1 MPPSTPR
8 PYRGRTKLERD
19 YFEKFG
25 APYCLGMPPA
35 FSQAIRGTQNWVDNW
50 HFTFV
55 RDAESH
61 PEVKPPVI
69 HPEDTLSQQ
78 MEDIEEY
85 ERAVQAAVEKR
96 ARMKKREEERE
107 AKIAQAARVSLLFL
121 GEFFTDSAPRIRQ
134 QK

>member
-25 APYCLGMPPA
+25 APYCLGMPPSFA
-35 FSQAIRGTQNWVDNW
+35 QATRGTQEWVDQW

-55 RDAESH
+55 RDSLSC

-69 HPEDTLSQQ
+69 HPDDTLSQQ
-78 MEDIEEY
+78 MEDIEDY
-85 ERAVQAAVEKR
+85 ERAVKDAMDKQAR
-96 ARMKKREEERE
+96 LKKREEERE
-107 AKIAQAARVSLLFL
+107 ARVAQAARVSLLL
-121 GEFFTDSAPRIRQ
+121 SWTILY
-134 QK
+134 